1 MARKLKPDTLGVRA
15 GNLRSDFQEHS
26 EALVLS
32 TSFVYKS
39 AAEAARKFASTA
51 PEDNIYSRF
60 TNPTVRMFQA
70 RLAALE
76 GAEAC
81 VATATGMAAI
91 TTMVFGLLK
100 SGDHLVT
107 ARGVFG
113 TVVPLLDQ
121 IAKKFGIETT
131 WVEASNLDAWAKA
144 IRPNTKLLYAES
156 PSNPALEVVDIA
168 GLAAI
173 AKKAGAVLAVDNA
186 VASPALQQPLAHG
199 ADLVVHSA
207 TKYVEGQGRVLAGA
221 IAGRAE
227 LVTGPLFSFVRTA
240 GPAIS
245 PYNAWTCLKGMETL
259 GVRMRGHCA
268 NALEIARWLESH
280 PAVERVLYPALES
293 HPQHALAMR
302 QQNGAGGAVVSF
314 VVKGGREAAWRVI
327 DAVEMISNT
336 ANFGDVKTTIC
347 HPATTTHGRMTPA
360 ERDAAGI
367 AEGLI
372 RLGVGLEH
380 ADDIREDLARGLS
393 QGT

>member
-1 MARKLKPDTLGVRA
+1 MAKKHQPDTLAVRA
-15 GNLRSDFQEHS
+15 GAMRSSFQEHS

-32 TSFVYKS
+32 TSFVYGS
-39 AAEAARKFASTA
+39 AEEAARKFAATG

-60 TNPTVRMFQA
+60 TNPTVRMFQD

-100 SGDHLVT
+100 AGDHVVT

-121 IAKKFGIETT
+121 IAKRFDIQTT
-131 WVEASNLDAWAKA
+131 WVDPTDLDAWKNA
-144 IRPNTKLLYAES
+144 IRPNTRLLYAES
-156 PSNPALEVVDIA
+156 PSNPVLEVVDIA

-173 AKKAGAVLAVDNA
+173 AKKAKAVLAVDNA
-186 VASPALQQPLAHG
+186 VASPALQQPISLG

-207 TKYVEGQGRVLAGA
+207 TKYIEGQGRVLAGA
-221 IAGRAE
+221 IAGRAD
-227 LVTGPLFSFVRTA
+227 LVSGPLFQYVRTA

-268 NALEIARWLESH
+268 NALAIATWLESH
-280 PAVERVLYPALES
+280 PAVERVLYPALKS
-293 HPQHALAMR
+293 HPQHKLAMK
-302 QQNGAGGAVVSF
+302 QQSGGGAVLSF
-314 VVKGGREAAWRVI
+314 IVKGGRKAAWRVI
-327 DAVEMISNT
+327 DAVELISNT
-336 ANFGDVKTTIC
+336 ANFGDVKSTIC
-347 HPATTTHGRMTPA
+347 HPATTTHGRLTPA
-360 ERDAAGI
+360 EREAAGI

-380 ADDIREDLARGLS
+380 PDDIRADLERGLNKK
-393 QGT
+393 

>member
-1 MARKLKPDTLGVRA
+1 MTKNYKPDTLGVRA
-15 GNLRSDFQEHS
+15 GGVRSDFHEHS

-32 TSFVYKS
+32 TSFVYGS
-39 AAEAARKFASTA
+39 AEEAARKFASTA

-60 TNPTVRMFQA
+60 TNPTVRMFQD

-76 GAEAC
+76 GAEAAL
-81 VATATGMAAI
+81 ATSTGMAAI
-91 TTMVFGLLK
+91 ATMVFGLLK

-121 IAKKFGIETT
+121 IARKFGIETT
-131 WVEASNLDAWAKA
+131 WVDPTRLDAWSQA

-168 GLAAI
+168 GLATI
-173 AKKAGAVLAVDNA
+173 AKKAGAVLALDNA
-186 VASPALQQPLAHG
+186 VASPALQQPIKLG

-207 TKYVEGQGRVLAGA
+207 TKYIEGQGRVLAGA
-221 IAGRAE
+221 IAGRAD
-227 LVTGPLFSFVRTA
+227 LVSGPLFSFVRTA

-268 NALEIARWLESH
+268 NALTLARWLEKHS
-280 PAVERVLYPALES
+280 AVERVLYPGLES
-293 HPQHALAMR
+293 HPQHQLAMR
-302 QQNGAGGAVVSF
+302 QQSAGGAVVSF

-327 DAVEMISNT
+327 DAVQLISNT
-336 ANFGDVKTTIC
+336 ANFGDVKSTIC
-347 HPATTTHGRMTPA
+347 HPATTTHGRVPPA
-360 ERDAAGI
+360 EREAAGI

-372 RLGVGLEH
+372 RLGVGLE
-380 ADDIREDLARGLS
+380 DSEDIRADLARGLDEK
-393 QGT
+393 

>member
-1 MARKLKPDTLGVRA
+1 MKDHKPDTLGVRA
-15 GNLRSDFQEHS
+15 GQIRSDFQEHS

-32 TSFVYKS
+32 TSFVYRS
-39 AAEAARKFASTA
+39 AEEAARKFAATG

-60 TNPTVRMFQA
+60 TNPTVRMFQD

-100 SGDHLVT
+100 AGDHLVT
-107 ARGVFG
+107 ARGIFG

-121 IAKKFGIETT
+121 IAKKFGVETT
-131 WVEASNLDAWAKA
+131 WVKATDLDDWRRAV
-144 IRPNTKLLYAES
+144 RPNTRLLYAES

-168 GLAAI
+168 GLAGI
-173 AKKAGAVLAVDNA
+173 AKKAGAILAVDNA
-186 VASPALQQPLAHG
+186 VASPALQRPIAFG

-207 TKYVEGQGRVLAGA
+207 TKYIEGQGRVLAGA
-221 IAGRAE
+221 LAGRSD
-227 LVTGPLFSFVRTA
+227 LVSGPLFQFVRTA

-268 NALEIARWLESH
+268 NALAIARWLESQ
-280 PAVERVLYPALES
+280 PSIERVLYPALES
-293 HPQHALAMR
+293 HPQHTLAMK
-302 QQNGAGGAVVSF
+302 QQSAGGAVLSF
-314 VVKGGREAAWRVI
+314 VVKGGREAAWRMI
-327 DAVEMISNT
+327 DAVKLVSNT

-347 HPATTTHGRMTPA
+347 HPATTTHGRLTPA
-360 ERDAAGI
+360 EREAAGI
-367 AEGLI
+367 PDGLI
-372 RLGVGLEH
+372 RLGVGLE
-380 ADDIREDLARGLS
+380 DVTDIQADLARGV
-393 QGT
+393 